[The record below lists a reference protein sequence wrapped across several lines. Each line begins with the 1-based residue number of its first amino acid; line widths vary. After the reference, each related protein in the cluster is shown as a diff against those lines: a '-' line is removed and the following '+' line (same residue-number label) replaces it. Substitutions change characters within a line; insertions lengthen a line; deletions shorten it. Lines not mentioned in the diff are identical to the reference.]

1 MSKLRYFL
9 DKFDLVLLGLLLF
22 ALVLSLLEAY
32 FDFLVNTNLPN
43 IFLFTS
49 AIIGTIPVIYSAYIA
64 VINRKI
70 SVDLLAAV
78 ALVFSLL
85 TSEWVAAV
93 FINLMLTSARIFMSY
108 NEKRARNSIDALL
121 KLKPHKIRVK
131 RGDHILEVEPK
142 AVLLGD
148 LVMVD
153 LGERIPVDGV
163 VHSGEATLDE
173 SSLTGESM
181 PVSKKTDDKVFSS
194 TLVTSGNLIIKT
206 EKVAGETT
214 LEKIIKMVEE
224 AQMDKPDI
232 HTSAEKFATWYL
244 FTVFFGS
251 ILAYAFTGNLLM
263 VLAILLVVCADDV
276 AVAVPLTFL
285 TAISFCA
292 KKGIII
298 KGASYLEVLGDVK
311 TIFVDKTGTLTKG
324 QLKVERFVSVDES
337 LRDKNLGIGSMLSS
351 MSDHPISKTIFKYAC
366 DGHCEEKNTPDKVQ
380 ELPGKGLIADMNG
393 QKYMMGK
400 LTFAEEF
407 GLSINDQIKGKIL
420 AENTSGYNV
429 TIIGVGQTV
438 LGYFVLAD
446 ELKTGLK
453 VEIKALKS
461 AGVEEIIMLTGDN
474 ELVAKRIADTIG
486 LTGFHAGL
494 LPQQKLDFIK
504 KAQQGGR
511 KVVMVGDGV
520 NDAAALTLADVGIAM
535 GGIGL
540 DAAIESAD
548 IVLMKDDF
556 SKLPELIK
564 ISKYVMHISNQDFWL
579 WGISNAVGLVLV
591 LTYVLAPTGASMYNF
606 LTDFIPLFN
615 STRVFK
621 LYFKKV

>member
-1 MSKLRYFL
+1 L
-9 DKFDLVLLGLLLF
+9 
-22 ALVLSLLEAY
+22 
-32 FDFLVNTNLPN
+32 
-43 IFLFTS
+43 
-49 AIIGTIPVIYSAYIA
+49 
-64 VINRKI
+64 
-70 SVDLLAAV
+70 
-78 ALVFSLL
+78 
-85 TSEWVAAV
+85 
-93 FINLMLTSARIFMSY
+93 
-108 NEKRARNSIDALL
+108 
-121 KLKPHKIRVK
+121 
-131 RGDHILEVEPK
+131 
-142 AVLLGD
+142 
-148 LVMVD
+148 
-153 LGERIPVDGV
+153 
-163 VHSGEATLDE
+163 
-173 SSLTGESM
+173 
-181 PVSKKTDDKVFSS
+181 
-194 TLVTSGNLIIKT
+194 
-206 EKVAGETT
+206 
-214 LEKIIKMVEE
+214 
-224 AQMDKPDI
+224 
-232 HTSAEKFATWYL
+232 
-244 FTVFFGS
+244 
-251 ILAYAFTGNLLM
+251 
-263 VLAILLVVCADDV
+263 
-276 AVAVPLTFL
+276 
-285 TAISFCA
+285 
-292 KKGIII
+292 
-298 KGASYLEVLGDVK
+298 
-311 TIFVDKTGTLTKG
+311 
-324 QLKVERFVSVDES
+324 
-337 LRDKNLGIGSMLSS
+337 
-351 MSDHPISKTIFKYAC
+351 
-366 DGHCEEKNTPDKVQ
+366 
-380 ELPGKGLIADMNG
+380 
-393 QKYMMGK
+393 
-400 LTFAEEF
+400 
-407 GLSINDQIKGKIL
+407 
-420 AENTSGYNV
+420 
-429 TIIGVGQTV
+429 TV

>member
-9 DKFDLVLLGLLLF
+9 DKFDLVLLGLLLI
-22 ALVLSLLEAY
+22 ALLLSWLQTY
-32 FDFLVNTNLPN
+32 FNILVGNNLPN
-43 IFLFTS
+43 IFLFVS
-49 AIIGTIPVIYSAYIA
+49 AIVGTIPVLYSAYVAI
-64 VINRKI
+64 INRKI

-85 TSEWVAAV
+85 TGEWVAAV

-142 AVLLGD
+142 EVLLGD

-153 LGERIPVDGV
+153 LGERVPVDGV

-251 ILAYAFTGNLLM
+251 ILAYAFTGNLMM

-324 QLKVERFVSVDES
+324 QLKVEKFVSLNES
-337 LRDKNLGIGSMLSS
+337 LHNENLQVGSMLAS

-366 DGHCEEKNTPDKVQ
+366 DGHCEEKSSPDKVQ
-380 ELPGKGLIADMNG
+380 ELPGKGMIADFAG
-393 QKYMMGK
+393 KKYMMGK
-400 LTFAEEF
+400 LAFAEEF
-407 GLSINDQIKGKIL
+407 GLVLTEEVKVKIL
-420 AENTSGYNV
+420 AENELGYNV
-429 TIIGVGQTV
+429 TVIGVDKNI

-446 ELKTGLK
+446 ELKHGLK
-453 VEIKALKS
+453 AEIEALKM
-461 AGVEEIIMLTGDN
+461 AGLEEIIMLTGDN
-474 ELVAKRIADTIG
+474 ELVAKRIALTIG
-486 LTGFHAGL
+486 LTGYHAGL

-504 KAQQGGR
+504 SAQKEGR
-511 KVVMVGDGV
+511 KVAMVGDGV
-520 NDAAALTLADVGIAM
+520 NDAAALTLADVG
-535 GGIGL
+535 
-540 DAAIESAD
+540 
-548 IVLMKDDF
+548 
-556 SKLPELIK
+556 
-564 ISKYVMHISNQDFWL
+564 
-579 WGISNAVGLVLV
+579 
-591 LTYVLAPTGASMYNF
+591 
-606 LTDFIPLFN
+606 
-615 STRVFK
+615 
-621 LYFKKV
+621 